1 MGVFHNEIMLE
12 NKTIPSDDDRN
23 VLTPD
28 VEDVKKVCGSYTSI
42 YYLPVQR
49 LRILKIKD
57 KYVPLCI
64 TILNLLST

>member
-1 MGVFHNEIMLE
+1 MLE

-23 VLTPD
+23 VVTPD
-28 VEDVKKVCGSYTSI
+28 DEDVKKVCGCYTSI